1 VDITVKDEKLM
12 LIEVS
17 SHVRASDVSH
27 FRRKAEL
34 YAKKTGR
41 EPDRLLI
48 VTPYIEEKAVEASK
62 RLGIEVYT
70 KV

>member
-1 VDITVKDEKLM
+1 
-12 LIEVS
+12 
-17 SHVRASDVSH
+17 VRASGIYQ

-41 EPDRLLI
+41 KPDRLLI

-62 RLGIEVYT
+62 KLGIEAQMPSRIT
-70 KV
+70 NKFRISGSCEGLS